1 MDQLVATVKSLQ
13 VELTDMEE
21 KHKTK
26 SKQANDL
33 QAMLDM
39 LTTEHDKC
47 LAIVAEE
54 PTEVQTQP
62 PARVKLGASALA
74 KSGRVQFGAGLPTGG
89 LTLPMPMP
97 AASST
102 DDADKDALIEELK
115 RELEMQLNKLHGAQ
129 GFISS
134 LTKQMEEARRA
145 AEASE
150 ETTEQLEK
158 EVERLLRKEVERL
171 RGEIAGVEDM
181 KRQQAQGFETQRIE
195 PCALFSSVSISSL
208 TKQVDRLRRGKEEAE
223 IAVNEVHQKPENAQA
238 SADER
243 CDGVQQLQNVLKQ
256 EIEEGRPS
264 LAEQVAELER
274 ILTMTKEQ
282 LEDHRH
288 SHAKSLADKE
298 AEMATMRMQ
307 LAEAD
312 QRHSGMFDLVV
323 KAHRLL
329 NGECSVCD

>member
-21 KHKTK
+21 KHKAK
-26 SKQANDL
+26 SKQASDL
-33 QAMLDM
+33 QAML
-39 LTTEHDKC
+39 
-47 LAIVAEE
+47 
-54 PTEVQTQP
+54 
-62 PARVKLGASALA
+62 
-74 KSGRVQFGAGLPTGG
+74 
-89 LTLPMPMP
+89 
-97 AASST
+97 
-102 DDADKDALIEELK
+102 EELK
-115 RELEMQLNKLHGAQ
+115 RELEMQLNKLQGAQ
-129 GFISS
+129 ASISS

-150 ETTEQLEK
+150 ETTEQLGK
-158 EVERLLRKEVERL
+158 EVERLLGKEVERL

-181 KRQQAQGFETQRIE
+181 KRQQAQGFERIE

-256 EIEEGRPS
+256 EIEGRPS

-274 ILTMTKEQ
+274 ILTRTKEQ

-307 LAEAD
+307 LAEAG

>member
-21 KHKTK
+21 KHKAK
-26 SKQANDL
+26 SKQASDL
-33 QAMLDM
+33 QAML
-39 LTTEHDKC
+39 
-47 LAIVAEE
+47 
-54 PTEVQTQP
+54 
-62 PARVKLGASALA
+62 
-74 KSGRVQFGAGLPTGG
+74 
-89 LTLPMPMP
+89 
-97 AASST
+97 
-102 DDADKDALIEELK
+102 EELK
-115 RELEMQLNKLHGAQ
+115 RELEMQLNKLQGAQ
-129 GFISS
+129 ASISS

-150 ETTEQLEK
+150 ETTEQLGK
-158 EVERLLRKEVERL
+158 EVERLLGKEVERL

-223 IAVNEVHQKPENAQA
+223 IAVDEVHQKPENAQA

-243 CDGVQQLQNVLKQ
+243 YDGVQQLHKVLKQ
-256 EIEEGRPS
+256 EIEGRQS

-274 ILTMTKEQ
+274 ILTRTKEQ

-307 LAEAD
+307 LAEAG